1 MTWSKKEEEVVNVI
15 DRTIADL
22 VYDKIKLK
30 KAYNYYNGKRDPKQ
44 FAHLEENYGIGTPTA
59 VEFVPLIRKH
69 IDILISEYL
78 SIPLLPKI
86 SCKDSNTLNNIFR
99 DKQLKITEEV
109 SKELS
114 KHLKNAVYGKLT
126 GQKDQTDREI
136 LQRIENIKATID
148 ENFISNYE
156 IAGQNIIDYALQSRN
171 VDFKNKVKSL
181 LKDLLIYGMSYYRVI
196 PNDDESNF
204 NLEVLNVFDTFID
217 RNPNSEYLKDSYRS
231 VCRFYKTKDQIL
243 AEYGK
248 YLNQNDLE
256 TLESLSDFDSD
267 HSNQYLRSFRSEIVN
282 DSSNVKGEQK

>member
-86 SCKDSNTLNNIFR
+86 PCKDSNTLNNIFR

-114 KHLKNAVYGKLT
+114 KHLKNAV
-126 GQKDQTDREI
+126 
-136 LQRIENIKATID
+136 
-148 ENFISNYE
+148 S
-156 IAGQNIIDYALQSRN
+156 
-171 VDFKNKVKSL
+171 
-181 LKDLLIYGMSYYRVI
+181 
-196 PNDDESNF
+196 
-204 NLEVLNVFDTFID
+204 
-217 RNPNSEYLKDSYRS
+217 
-231 VCRFYKTKDQIL
+231 
-243 AEYGK
+243 
-248 YLNQNDLE
+248 
-256 TLESLSDFDSD
+256 
-267 HSNQYLRSFRSEIVN
+267 
-282 DSSNVKGEQK
+282 